1 MKKGQPILFK
11 KSKKTNEQ
19 TVWLGIPEEETL
31 KAWQIH
37 VKMFNN
43 ITSNWGNATLIF
55 ILYIWQKKKM
65 KKNW

>member
-19 TVWLGIPEEETL
+19 TIWLGIPEEETL

-43 ITSNWGNATLIF
+43 ITSNWGNAT
-55 ILYIWQKKKM
+55 
-65 KKNW
+65 